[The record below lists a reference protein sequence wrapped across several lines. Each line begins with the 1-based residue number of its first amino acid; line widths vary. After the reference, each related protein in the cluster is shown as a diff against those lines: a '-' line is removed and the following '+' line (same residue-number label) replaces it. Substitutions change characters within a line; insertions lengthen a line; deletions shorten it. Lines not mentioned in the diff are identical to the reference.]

1 MLFPTE
7 PARRYIVPSVGD
19 LFKKILI
26 SQDTLIRQV
35 LHSGV
40 PAPIKKGEVKPM
52 ALMTRIFN
60 MQSIDGESDKIWFD
74 LSTITQCVQCGDI
87 DFKVIQTFD
96 GIKYMSVKPV
106 SDCCGLVH
114 YCNAECQKAHAKEHK
129 KVCMTTFNI
138 PNDMSTLTERE
149 QRSLIKF
156 HALACSLRREVK
168 MAYVCASA
176 LGFMQSIELGG
187 FREWWDYHT
196 HEDPPEE
203 FHGTDHT
210 ECTRHTIAFIATFND
225 RHDCLSFM
233 PVTLGEV
240 RVLFDPEHVLQVLKL
255 WKKLS
260 LMSDKKERAIIALA
274 LREHQNK
281 HLPPLGS
288 SRFRILPML
297 LPQRK
302 LAVVQCQS
310 P

>member
-1 MLFPTE
+1 MLFPCQ
-7 PARRYIVPSVGD
+7 RGGHVVPSVGD
-19 LFKKILI
+19 LFKKVLI

-60 MQSIDGESDKIWFD
+60 MQSLTGESDKIWFD

-96 GIKYMSVKPV
+96 GIQYMSVKPV

-129 KVCMTTFNI
+129 
-138 PNDMSTLTERE
+138 TLCTGRFDFPIEMPSLNERSH
-149 QRSLIKF
+149 RVIAKL
-156 HALACSLRREVK
+156 HALSCHIRREVK

-255 WKKLS
+255 WKKIS

-281 HLPPLGS
+281 HLPPLGIR
-288 SRFRILPML
+288 RFRILPIL

-302 LAVVQCQS
+302 MEIV
-310 P
+310 

>member
-1 MLFPTE
+1 MLFPADPE
-7 PARRYIVPSVGD
+7 RRYIVPNVGD
-19 LFKKILI
+19 VFKKILI
-26 SQDTLIRQV
+26 PQDALIRQV
-35 LHSGV
+35 LESGV

-52 ALMTRIFN
+52 RLMTRIFN
-60 MQSIDGESDKIWFD
+60 MQSLDGESDKIWFD

-96 GIKYMSVKPV
+96 GIKYMSVNPV

-129 KVCMTTFNI
+129 TLCTGRFEFPIEM
-138 PNDMSTLTERE
+138 PTLTERG
-149 QRSLIKF
+149 QRMIT
-156 HALACSLRREVK
+156 ALHGLSCHMRREVK

-196 HEDPPEE
+196 HEAPPEE
-203 FHGTDHT
+203 FHGFHGMDHT
-210 ECTRHTIAFIATFND
+210 QCTRHTIAFIATFND

-240 RVLFDPEHVLQVLKL
+240 RVLFDPEEVLQVLKL

-281 HLPPLGS
+281 HLPPLGIR
-288 SRFRILPML
+288 RFRILPIL

-302 LAVVQCQS
+302 MEIV
-310 P
+310 